1 MDYSKTQRILLL
13 IDLNPLLHLPN
24 PNPYLNSI
32 LTSSKILLSFSPL
45 SASLFAFK
53 FFFSSLSPLR
63 SSSALYFLS
72 NAVSFDL
79 PSRTLDS
86 LSTILNS
93 LSLSSFG
100 ALNDSNLPPKAS
112 NMVQSLLQLL
122 HDYAW
127 EALNI
132 DDVDGVSGNC
142 RDFPAL
148 SSNLVVL
155 FSPVCR
161 SITCL
166 AEFVGLDIADGVDSV
181 FCKHFGGVNDRF
193 VSKDI
198 RVSWVDVNYE
208 NESRDD
214 IDEVNEFTTLVE
226 NGIRS
231 LGWGFCS
238 TDSIILGSALV
249 PFGLIYPY
257 IGASFIVDNNNNE
270 LNKSI
275 NGELRLK
282 VSDVSG
288 KPLECN
294 CSELELLRVRSVST
308 SGVPLNEGFDKDQRF
323 FDQFGG
329 GNAMLRVEM
338 VQKIQ
343 EITKQSHNQFL
354 VRVSSEVSGRS
365 RNKSVDKFFADR
377 VLEQIAERSGE
388 SSNFNPK
395 WQIFLS
401 FLYRE
406 GLWALVSILY
416 ENGDSCKGLLKPLTV
431 HSALLSFINDRI
443 NKVSSDPGIKCGV
456 STSEICAPLVDGK
469 RKKIKKNVLQ
479 DLTWSTFCKAA
490 FELSN
495 FDLAEV
501 YFARE
506 FAKSKK
512 MKFLKCWL
520 RQIQKSSLDHHIPP
534 DKSKSHQHK
543 IKKSD
548 ERLSKTH
555 REIEM
560 PICSQVSSEPP
571 EMQDGVASASCSETA
586 ETFFSNLPKKIQ
598 HGLEAEGVDL
608 QILAQ
613 RLVNASIHWLH
624 QTQGGNRQKNQTP
637 ELENTFDRTPSA
649 KLIELLTRDPK
660 KLKRQNSN
668 TSVQASDQGSTSE
681 ILVREYE
688 LQILL
693 RMEIL
698 QSEVAGSIEGLTKQK
713 LVKQICTL
721 LDIIQY
727 LVEGGIHGHVS
738 LYDYAERT
746 IKTRYQ
752 HNLGDVVDKIY
763 TQMDL
768 LPFGEEDENNLIQLN
783 SEDSNHSWRDNLFS
797 KDSQKMISTED
808 ESSQPLEITDGSPQ
822 EIKREEHEHAQ
833 KLSEARKR
841 RERARRFVSFT
852 SSVPDLQRVWAPK
865 QPKAGTIK
873 SQSLSSKSKRKER
886 QRSAYT
892 VVCET
897 PMSGKNCSGS
907 QRTKKRDK
915 MLEDQGSYSFN
926 CVSKALFQDDH

>member
-13 IDLNPLLHLPN
+13 IDLNPLLSLPN

-32 LTSSKILLSFSPL
+32 LTSSKIILSFSPL

-63 SSSALYFLS
+63 SSSALHFLS
-72 NAVSFDL
+72 NVVSFDL
-79 PSRTLDS
+79 PSRSLDS
-86 LSTILNS
+86 LSRILNS
-93 LSLSSFG
+93 LSSANFG
-100 ALNDSNLPPKAS
+100 TLKDSNLPSKAS
-112 NMVQSLLQLL
+112 SMVQSLLQLL

-127 EALNI
+127 EAGN
-132 DDVDGVSGNC
+132 DNVEGVSGNGF
-142 RDFPAL
+142 DFPNL

-166 AEFVGLDIADGVDSV
+166 AEFVALDISGGVDSV
-181 FCKHFGGVNDRF
+181 FYKHFGVVNDRF

-208 NESRDD
+208 NESSDD
-214 IDEVNEFTTLVE
+214 IAEVNEFTTLVE

-257 IGASFIVDNNNNE
+257 IGASFSVDHNTNK

-275 NGELRLK
+275 RGELRLN
-282 VSDVSG
+282 VLDVSG
-288 KPLECN
+288 KPLECK
-294 CSELELLRVRSVST
+294 CSEIELLRVRSVDT
-308 SGVPLNEGFDKDQRF
+308 VGVPLDEGFDKEQLF

-329 GNAMLRVEM
+329 GSAVLHVDM

-343 EITKQSHNQFL
+343 KITNQSHNQFL
-354 VRVSSEVSGRS
+354 VRVSSEESGRR
-365 RNKSVDKFFADR
+365 RNKCVDKFFADR
-377 VLEQIAERSGE
+377 VLEQIAGRGGE
-388 SSNFNPK
+388 LSEINPK

-406 GLWALVSILY
+406 GCWAIVSILK
-416 ENGDSCKGLLKPLTV
+416 ENGDSFKGLLKPLTV

-443 NKVSSDPGIKCGV
+443 NKVSSDPGIKN
-456 STSEICAPLVDGK
+456 PLADKK

-490 FELSN
+490 YELSD

-506 FAKSKK
+506 IAKTKK

-534 DKSKSHQHK
+534 DKSSSHEHK
-543 IKKSD
+543 INEKD
-548 ERLSKTH
+548 ERMSKTH
-555 REIEM
+555 CEIEM
-560 PICSQVSSEPP
+560 PICSQVSP
-571 EMQDGVASASCSETA
+571 ETQDGVASASCSETA

-608 QILAQ
+608 QILAR
-613 RLVNASIHWLH
+613 RLVNASIHWLL
-624 QTQGGNRQKNQTP
+624 QKQESNSLENQTLK
-637 ELENTFDRTPSA
+637 LEKTSDRTVST

-660 KLKRQNSN
+660 KLKRQNDN
-668 TSVQASDQGSTSE
+668 TSVHASDQGSTSE

-698 QSEVAGSIEGLTKQK
+698 QSEVAGSIEGLTKRK

-768 LPFGEEDENNLIQLN
+768 LPFGEEDELNLLQLN
-783 SEDSNHSWRDNLFS
+783 SEDSNHSWRDKQELYHLLN
-797 KDSQKMISTED
+797 KDSQKMTSTED
-808 ESSQPLEITDGSPQ
+808 ESSQPLEMTDGSPQ
-822 EIKREEHEHAQ
+822 ETKREEHAQ

-865 QPKAGTIK
+865 QPKAGTIN
-873 SQSLSSKSKRKER
+873 SQSLSYKSRRKER
-886 QRSAYT
+886 QKSAYT
-892 VVCET
+892 VVCESPVVCET
-897 PMSGKNCSGS
+897 PMSGKKRSGS
-907 QRTKKRDK
+907 QRTRKCDK
-915 MLEDQGSYSFN
+915 TLENQGSFSSS